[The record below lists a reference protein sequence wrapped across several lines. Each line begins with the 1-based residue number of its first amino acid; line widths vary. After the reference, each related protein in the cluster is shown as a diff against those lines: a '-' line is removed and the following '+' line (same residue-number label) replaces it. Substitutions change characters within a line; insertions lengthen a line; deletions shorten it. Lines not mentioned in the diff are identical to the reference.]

1 MEHVAASGAPAR
13 RPYPVPVL
21 QFTDS
26 LTGEKVEF
34 TPRDP
39 GRASIYWCG
48 PTVYDDPH
56 LGHARSTLAFD
67 VLVRYLRW
75 SDYDVCAVSNITD
88 IDDKIINRAAAEGS
102 SEPEVAGRYEASFIG
117 QMDRLNVAHPDLRP
131 RATEYVDRMVEV
143 IGDLVDRGTAYT
155 TASGVYFDVDRLDD
169 YGALVGRSVEDL
181 REGAGAR
188 VEVDDDKD
196 DPLDFA
202 LWKAAKPGE
211 PTWDSPWGP
220 GRPGWHIECV
230 AMSLHLLGDGFDIHG
245 GGDDLVFPHHE
256 NERAEA
262 LGCDRAFARHWVHNG
277 MVQVDGEKM
286 SKSLG
291 NFTTL
296 DDLLNT
302 WDPRALRLLVL
313 QTHYRRTM
321 EVGST
326 TLDQSAAALA
336 RLDKFADRMAAAD
349 LPETGPD
356 ADVVAR
362 FRSAMDD
369 DLGSPQALAVI
380 FDAVRDAN
388 RALDAE
394 DDATAAGLHTAATHL
409 AGVLGL
415 ELGSAA
421 APARTDED
429 DAADAEI
436 DDLVDQRL
444 VAKAA
449 KDYGRADHIRDKL
462 TARGIVLEDSARGTS
477 WHRG

>member
-1 MEHVAASGAPAR
+1 MLR
-13 RPYPVPVL
+13 
-21 QFTDS
+21 FTDS
-26 LTGEKVEF
+26 LTGKKVEF

-39 GRASIYWCG
+39 GKASVYWCG

-88 IDDKIINRAAAEGS
+88 IDDKIINRAAAEGG

-131 RATEYVDRMVEV
+131 RATEYVDKMVE
-143 IGDLVDRGTAYT
+143 IIADLVDREMAYT
-155 TASGVYFDVDRLDD
+155 TDSGVYFDVDRLDD

-188 VEVDDDKD
+188 VEVDDDKN

-211 PTWDSPWGP
+211 PTWASPWGP

-262 LGCDRAFARHWVHNG
+262 LGCGRAFARHWVHNA

-336 RLDKFADRMAAAD
+336 RLDKFADRMAGSD
-349 LPETGPD
+349 LPEAEPD
-356 ADVVAR
+356 ADIVTR
-362 FRSAMDD
+362 FRTAMDD

-394 DDATAAGLHTAATHL
+394 DDSTAAELHAAAIEL

-421 APARTDED
+421 APARDVQD
-429 DAADAEI
+429 DAEAAEI
-436 DDLVDQRL
+436 DDLVDQR
-444 VAKAA
+444 VAAKAA
-449 KDYGRADHIRDKL
+449 KNYDKADRIRDKL
-462 TARGIVLEDSARGTS
+462 TARGIILEDSARGTS

>member
-1 MEHVAASGAPAR
+1 MLR
-13 RPYPVPVL
+13 
-21 QFTDS
+21 FTDS
-26 LTGEKVEF
+26 LTGEKTPF
-34 TPRDP
+34 TPREE
-39 GRASIYWCG
+39 GRVSVYWCG

-75 SDYDVCAVSNITD
+75 SGYDVLAVSNITD
-88 IDDKIINRAAAEGS
+88 IDDKIINRAAEEGTD
-102 SEPEVAGRYEASFIG
+102 EPAVATRFEASFIS
-117 QMDRLNVAHPDLRP
+117 QMDRLNIAHPDLRP
-131 RATEYVDRMVEV
+131 RATEFVDRMVEV
-143 IGDLVDRGTAYT
+143 VADLVEHGMAYT
-155 TASGVYFDVDRLDD
+155 TDSGVYFDVDRLDG
-169 YGALVGRSVEDL
+169 YGALVGRSVGDL
-181 REGAGAR
+181 RDGAGAR
-188 VEVDDDKD
+188 VDVDDDKD

-262 LGCDRAFARHWVHNG
+262 LGCGRTFAQYWVHNG

-286 SKSLG
+286 SKSLD

-296 DDLLNT
+296 AALLDA
-302 WDPRALRLLVL
+302 WDPRVLRLVVL

-321 EVGST
+321 EIGST
-326 TLDQSAAALA
+326 TLDQASAALT

-349 LPETGPD
+349 LPEAEAD
-356 ADVVAR
+356 ADAVAR
-362 FRSAMDD
+362 FREAMDD
-369 DLGSPQALAVI
+369 DLGSPQALAVV

-394 DDATAAGLHTAATHL
+394 DDATAATLAAAVL
-409 AGVLGL
+409 ELSAALGL
-415 ELGSAA
+415 KLGSSA
-421 APARTDED
+421 APERVDDGDTEEIDALVDRRLAARTARDFGE
-429 DAADAEI
+429 AD
-436 DDLVDQRL
+436 R
-444 VAKAA
+444 
-449 KDYGRADHIRDKL
+449 IRDAL
-462 TARGIVLEDSARGTS
+462 AARGIVLEDGPQGTS
-477 WHRG
+477 WHRA

>member
-1 MEHVAASGAPAR
+1 MLR
-13 RPYPVPVL
+13 
-21 QFTDS
+21 FTDS
-26 LTGEKVEF
+26 LTGEKADF
-34 TPRDP
+34 APREE
-39 GRASIYWCG
+39 GKASIYWCG
-48 PTVYDDPH
+48 PTVYDVPH

-67 VLVRYLRW
+67 LLVRYLRW
-75 SDYDVCAVSNITD
+75 TGLDVTAVSNITD
-88 IDDKIINRAAAEGS
+88 IDDKIINRAADEGS
-102 SEPEVAGRYEASFIG
+102 TEPEVASRYEATFIE

-143 IGDLVDRGTAYT
+143 IGELVEREMAYT
-155 TASGVYFDVDRLDD
+155 TDSGVYFDVDRLGE
-169 YGALVGRSVEDL
+169 YGALVGRSVDDL

-188 VEVDDDKD
+188 VDVDDDKA

-230 AMSLHLLGDGFDIHG
+230 AMSLHLLGDSFDIHG

-262 LGCDRAFARHWVHNG
+262 LGCGRPFARYWVHNG

-296 DDLLNT
+296 AGLLDT

-321 EVGST
+321 EIGSI

-336 RLDKFADRMAAAD
+336 RLDKFSDRMANAD
-349 LPETGPD
+349 LPEAEPD

-362 FRSAMDD
+362 FRAAMDD

-394 DDATAAGLHTAATHL
+394 DDNAAAALSTAALEL
-409 AGVLGL
+409 ADVLGL
-415 ELGSAA
+415 VLGRVA
-421 APARTDED
+421 APADASGASD
-429 DAADAEI
+429 DDEI
-436 DDLVDQRL
+436 DALVDRRL
-444 VAKAA
+444 DAKA
-449 KDYGRADHIRDKL
+449 KKNFGEADRIRDEL
-462 TARGIVLEDSARGTS
+462 TARGVVLEDTPRGTA
-477 WHRG
+477 WRRG

>member
-1 MEHVAASGAPAR
+1 
-13 RPYPVPVL
+13 VL
-21 QFTDS
+21 RFTDS
-26 LTGEKVEF
+26 LTGEKAPF
-34 TPRDP
+34 TPREE
-39 GRASIYWCG
+39 GRVSVYWCG

-75 SDYDVCAVSNITD
+75 SGYDVLAVSNITD
-88 IDDKIINRAAAEGS
+88 IDDKIINRAAEEGTD
-102 SEPEVAGRYEASFIG
+102 EPAVATRFEASFIS
-117 QMDRLNVAHPDLRP
+117 QMDRLNIAHPDLRP
-131 RATEYVDRMVEV
+131 RATEFVDRMVEV
-143 IGDLVDRGTAYT
+143 VADLVEHGMAYT
-155 TASGVYFDVDRLDD
+155 TDSGVYFDVDRLDG
-169 YGALVGRSVEDL
+169 YGALVGRSVGDL
-181 REGAGAR
+181 RDGAGAR
-188 VEVDDDKD
+188 VDVDDDKD

-262 LGCDRAFARHWVHNG
+262 LGCGRTFARYWVHNG

-286 SKSLG
+286 SKSLD

-296 DDLLNT
+296 SALLDA
-302 WDPRALRLLVL
+302 WDPRVLRLVVL

-321 EVGST
+321 EIGST
-326 TLDQSAAALA
+326 TLDQASAALT

-349 LPETGPD
+349 LPEAEAD
-356 ADVVAR
+356 ADAVAR
-362 FRSAMDD
+362 FREAMDD
-369 DLGSPQALAVI
+369 DLGSPQALAVV

-394 DDATAAGLHTAATHL
+394 DDATAATLAAAVL
-409 AGVLGL
+409 DLSAALGL
-415 ELGSAA
+415 KLGSAA
-421 APARTDED
+421 APERADDGDTEEIDALVDRRLAARTARDFGE
-429 DAADAEI
+429 ADRI
-436 DDLVDQRL
+436 RDDL
-444 VAKAA
+444 A
-449 KDYGRADHIRDKL
+449 
-462 TARGIVLEDSARGTS
+462 ARGIVLEDGPQGTS
-477 WHRG
+477 WHRA

>member
-1 MEHVAASGAPAR
+1 MLR
-13 RPYPVPVL
+13 
-21 QFTDS
+21 FTDS
-26 LTGEKVEF
+26 LTGEKAPF
-34 TPRDP
+34 TPREE
-39 GRASIYWCG
+39 GRVSVYWCG

-75 SDYDVCAVSNITD
+75 SGYDVLAVSNITD
-88 IDDKIINRAAAEGS
+88 IDDKIINRAAEEGTD
-102 SEPEVAGRYEASFIG
+102 EPAVATRFEASFIG
-117 QMDRLNVAHPDLRP
+117 QMDRLNIAHPDLRP
-131 RATEYVDRMVEV
+131 RATEFVDRMVEV
-143 IGDLVDRGTAYT
+143 VADLVEHGMAYT
-155 TASGVYFDVDRLDD
+155 TDSGVYFDVDRLDG
-169 YGALVGRSVEDL
+169 YGALVGRSVDDL
-181 REGAGAR
+181 RDGAGAR
-188 VEVDDDKD
+188 VDVDDDKD

-262 LGCDRAFARHWVHNG
+262 LGCGRTFARYWVHNG

-286 SKSLG
+286 SKSLD

-296 DDLLNT
+296 AALLDA
-302 WDPRALRLLVL
+302 WDPRVLRLVVL

-321 EVGST
+321 EIGST
-326 TLDQSAAALA
+326 TLDQASAALT

-349 LPETGPD
+349 LPEAEAD
-356 ADVVAR
+356 ADAVAR
-362 FRSAMDD
+362 FREAMDD
-369 DLGSPQALAVI
+369 DLGSPQALAVV

-394 DDATAAGLHTAATHL
+394 DDATAATLAAAVL
-409 AGVLGL
+409 ELSAALGL
-415 ELGSAA
+415 KLGSSA
-421 APARTDED
+421 APERADDGDTEEIDALVDRRLAARTARDFGE
-429 DAADAEI
+429 ADRI
-436 DDLVDQRL
+436 RDDL
-444 VAKAA
+444 A
-449 KDYGRADHIRDKL
+449 
-462 TARGIVLEDSARGTS
+462 ARGIVLEDSPQSTS
-477 WHRG
+477 WHRA

>member
-1 MEHVAASGAPAR
+1 MLR
-13 RPYPVPVL
+13 
-21 QFTDS
+21 FTDS
-26 LTGEKVEF
+26 LTGDKVDF
-34 TPRDP
+34 VPREE
-39 GRASIYWCG
+39 GKASVYWCG
-48 PTVYDDPH
+48 PTVYDVPH

-67 VLVRYLRW
+67 LLVRYLRW
-75 SDYDVCAVSNITD
+75 TGLDVTAVSNITD
-88 IDDKIINRAAAEGS
+88 IDDKIIARAADEDS
-102 SEPEVAGRYEASFIG
+102 SEPEVASRFEVTFVE

-143 IGDLVDRGTAYT
+143 ISELVEREMAYT
-155 TASGVYFDVDRLDD
+155 TDSGVYFDVDRLDE
-169 YGALVGRSVEDL
+169 YGALVGRSVDDL

-188 VEVDDDKD
+188 VDVDDDKA

-262 LGCDRAFARHWVHNG
+262 LGCGRRFARHWVHNG

-296 DDLLNT
+296 AGLLDA

-321 EVGST
+321 EIGST
-326 TLDQSAAALA
+326 TLDQSAAALT
-336 RLDKFADRMAAAD
+336 RLDKFADRTAAAE
-349 LPETGPD
+349 LPEAEPD
-356 ADVVAR
+356 ADVVDR
-362 FRSAMDD
+362 FRAAMDD

-394 DDATAAGLHTAATHL
+394 DDETAAALTAAALEL
-409 AGVLGL
+409 AGALGL
-415 ELGSAA
+415 ELG
-421 APARTDED
+421 R
-429 DAADAEI
+429 DAASDTGGGAGDSGDDAEI
-436 DDLVDQRL
+436 DALVDRRL
-444 VAKAA
+444 DARAK
-449 KDYGRADHIRDKL
+449 KDFAEADRIRDEL
-462 TARGIVLEDSARGTS
+462 SARGVVLEDTPNGTS
-477 WHRG
+477 WRRG

>member
-1 MEHVAASGAPAR
+1 MLR
-13 RPYPVPVL
+13 
-21 QFTDS
+21 FTDS
-26 LTGEKVEF
+26 LTGEKAPF
-34 TPRDP
+34 TPREE
-39 GRASIYWCG
+39 GKVSVYWCG

-75 SDYDVCAVSNITD
+75 SGYDVLAVSNITD
-88 IDDKIINRAAAEGS
+88 IDDKIINRAAEEGTD
-102 SEPEVAGRYEASFIG
+102 EPAVATRFEASFIG
-117 QMDRLNVAHPDLRP
+117 QMDRLNIAHPDLRP
-131 RATEYVDRMVEV
+131 RATEFVDRMVEV
-143 IGDLVDRGTAYT
+143 VADLVEHGMAYT
-155 TASGVYFDVDRLDD
+155 TDSGVYFDVDRLDG
-169 YGALVGRSVEDL
+169 YGALVGRSVGDL
-181 REGAGAR
+181 RDGAGAR
-188 VEVDDDKD
+188 VDVDDDKD

-262 LGCDRAFARHWVHNG
+262 LGCGRTFARYWVHNG

-286 SKSLG
+286 SKSLD

-296 DDLLNT
+296 SALLDA
-302 WDPRALRLLVL
+302 WDPRVLRLVVL

-321 EVGST
+321 EIGST
-326 TLDQSAAALA
+326 TLDQASAALT

-349 LPETGPD
+349 LPEAEADPD
-356 ADVVAR
+356 AVAQ
-362 FRSAMDD
+362 FREAMDD
-369 DLGSPQALAVI
+369 DLGSPQALAVV

-394 DDATAAGLHTAATHL
+394 DDATAATLAAAVL
-409 AGVLGL
+409 ELSAALGL
-415 ELGSAA
+415 KLGSSA
-421 APARTDED
+421 APERADDGDTEEIDALVDRRLAARTARDFGE
-429 DAADAEI
+429 ADRI
-436 DDLVDQRL
+436 RDDL
-444 VAKAA
+444 A
-449 KDYGRADHIRDKL
+449 
-462 TARGIVLEDSARGTS
+462 ARGIVLEDGPQGTS
-477 WHRG
+477 WHRA

>member
-1 MEHVAASGAPAR
+1 MLR
-13 RPYPVPVL
+13 
-21 QFTDS
+21 FTDS
-26 LTGEKVEF
+26 LTGEKAPF
-34 TPRDP
+34 TPREE
-39 GRASIYWCG
+39 GRVSVYWCG

-75 SDYDVCAVSNITD
+75 SGYDVLAVSNITD
-88 IDDKIINRAAAEGS
+88 IDDKIINRAAEEGTD
-102 SEPEVAGRYEASFIG
+102 EPAVATRFEASFIS
-117 QMDRLNVAHPDLRP
+117 QMDRLNIAHPDLRP
-131 RATEYVDRMVEV
+131 RATEFVDRMVEV
-143 IGDLVDRGTAYT
+143 VADLVEHGMAYT
-155 TASGVYFDVDRLDD
+155 TDSGVYFDVDRLDG
-169 YGALVGRSVEDL
+169 YGALVGRSVGDL
-181 REGAGAR
+181 RDGAGAR
-188 VEVDDDKD
+188 VDVDDDKD

-262 LGCDRAFARHWVHNG
+262 LGCGRTFARYWVHNG

-286 SKSLG
+286 SKSLD

-296 DDLLNT
+296 SALLDA
-302 WDPRALRLLVL
+302 WDPRVLRLVVL

-321 EVGST
+321 EIGST
-326 TLDQSAAALA
+326 TLDQASAALT

-349 LPETGPD
+349 LPEAEAD
-356 ADVVAR
+356 ADAVAR
-362 FRSAMDD
+362 FREAMDD
-369 DLGSPQALAVI
+369 DLGSPQALAVV

-394 DDATAAGLHTAATHL
+394 DDATAATLAAAVL
-409 AGVLGL
+409 ELSAALGL
-415 ELGSAA
+415 KLGSSA
-421 APARTDED
+421 APERADDGDTEEIDALVDRRLAARTARDFDE
-429 DAADAEI
+429 ADRI
-436 DDLVDQRL
+436 RDDL
-444 VAKAA
+444 A
-449 KDYGRADHIRDKL
+449 
-462 TARGIVLEDSARGTS
+462 ARGIVLEDGPQGTS
-477 WHRG
+477 WHRA

>member
-1 MEHVAASGAPAR
+1 
-13 RPYPVPVL
+13 VL
-21 QFTDS
+21 RFTDS
-26 LTGEKVEF
+26 LTGDKIDFV
-34 TPRDP
+34 PREE
-39 GRASIYWCG
+39 GKASVYWCG
-48 PTVYDDPH
+48 PTVYDVPH

-75 SDYDVCAVSNITD
+75 TGLDVTAVSNITD
-88 IDDKIINRAAAEGS
+88 IDDKIINRAADEGS
-102 SEPEVAGRYEASFIG
+102 SEPEVASRFEATFVE

-131 RATEYVDRMVEV
+131 RATEYVDRMVDV
-143 IGDLVDRGTAYT
+143 IGELVGREMAYT
-155 TASGVYFDVDRLDD
+155 TNSGVYFDVDRLDD
-169 YGALVGRSVEDL
+169 YGALVGRSVDDL

-188 VEVDDDKD
+188 VDVDDDKA

-202 LWKAAKPGE
+202 LWKSAKPGE
-211 PTWDSPWGP
+211 PIWNSPWGP

-262 LGCDRAFARHWVHNG
+262 LGCGRSFARHWVHNG

-296 DDLLNT
+296 AELLDA

-321 EVGST
+321 EIGPT
-326 TLDQSAAALA
+326 TLDQAAAALA

-349 LPETGPD
+349 LPDAEPD
-356 ADVVAR
+356 VNVVDR
-362 FRSAMDD
+362 FRAAMDD
-369 DLGSPQALAVI
+369 DLGSPQALAIV

-394 DDATAAGLHTAATHL
+394 DDGAAAALTAAALEL
-409 AGVLGL
+409 ACALGL
-415 ELGSAA
+415 ELGRNSASGGPGSA
-421 APARTDED
+421 TDESD
-429 DAADAEI
+429 DAEI
-436 DDLVDQRL
+436 DELVDRRL
-444 VAKAA
+444 AA
-449 KDYGRADHIRDKL
+449 REARDFAEADRIRDEL
-462 TARGIVLEDSARGTS
+462 AARGIALEDTPNGTS
-477 WHRG
+477 WRRH

>member
-1 MEHVAASGAPAR
+1 MLR
-13 RPYPVPVL
+13 
-21 QFTDS
+21 FTDS
-26 LTGEKVEF
+26 LTGEKADF
-34 TPRDP
+34 APREE
-39 GRASIYWCG
+39 GKASIYWCG
-48 PTVYDDPH
+48 PTVYDVPH

-67 VLVRYLRW
+67 LLVRYLRW
-75 SDYDVCAVSNITD
+75 TGLDVTAVSNITD
-88 IDDKIINRAAAEGS
+88 IDDKIINRAADEDS
-102 SEPEVAGRYEASFIG
+102 TEPEVASRYEATFIE

-143 IGDLVDRGTAYT
+143 IGELVEREMAYT
-155 TASGVYFDVDRLDD
+155 TDSGVYFDVDRLGE
-169 YGALVGRSVEDL
+169 YGALVGRSVDDL

-188 VEVDDDKD
+188 VDVDDDKA

-262 LGCDRAFARHWVHNG
+262 LGCGRSFARHWIHNG

-296 DDLLNT
+296 AGLLDT

-321 EVGST
+321 EIGST

-336 RLDKFADRMAAAD
+336 RLDKFAIRMAGAD
-349 LPETGPD
+349 LPEAGPD

-362 FRSAMDD
+362 FRAAMDD
-369 DLGSPQALAVI
+369 DLGAPQAMAVI

-394 DDATAAGLHTAATHL
+394 DDAVAAALSAAALEL

-415 ELGSAA
+415 VLGESAA
-421 APARTDED
+421 PGGGGDSD
-429 DAADAEI
+429 DDAEI
-436 DDLVDQRL
+436 DALVDRRL
-444 VAKAA
+444 DAKA
-449 KDYGRADHIRDKL
+449 KKNFGEADRIRDEL
-462 TARGIVLEDSARGTS
+462 TARGVVLEDTPRGTA
-477 WHRG
+477 WRRG

>member
-1 MEHVAASGAPAR
+1 MLR
-13 RPYPVPVL
+13 
-21 QFTDS
+21 FTDS
-26 LTGEKVEF
+26 LTGKKVEF

-39 GRASIYWCG
+39 GKASVYWCG

-88 IDDKIINRAAAEGS
+88 IDDKIINRAAAEGG

-131 RATEYVDRMVEV
+131 RATEYVGKMVE
-143 IGDLVDRGTAYT
+143 IIADLVDREMAYT
-155 TASGVYFDVDRLDD
+155 TDSGVYFDVDRLDD

-188 VEVDDDKD
+188 VEVDDDKN

-262 LGCDRAFARHWVHNG
+262 LGCGRAFARHWVHNA

-336 RLDKFADRMAAAD
+336 RLDKFADRMAGSD
-349 LPETGPD
+349 LPEAEPD
-356 ADVVAR
+356 ADVVTR
-362 FRSAMDD
+362 FRTAMDD

-394 DDATAAGLHTAATHL
+394 DDSTAAELHAAAIEL

-421 APARTDED
+421 APARDVQD
-429 DAADAEI
+429 DAEAAEI

-444 VAKAA
+444 AAKAA
-449 KDYGRADHIRDKL
+449 KNYGKADRIRDNL
-462 TARGIVLEDSARGTS
+462 TARGIILEDSARGTS

>member
-1 MEHVAASGAPAR
+1 MLR
-13 RPYPVPVL
+13 
-21 QFTDS
+21 FTDS
-26 LTGEKVEF
+26 LTGEKTPF
-34 TPRDP
+34 TPREE
-39 GRASIYWCG
+39 GRVSVYWCG

-75 SDYDVCAVSNITD
+75 SGYDVLAVSNITD
-88 IDDKIINRAAAEGS
+88 IDDKIINRAAEEGTD
-102 SEPEVAGRYEASFIG
+102 EPAVATRFEASFIS
-117 QMDRLNVAHPDLRP
+117 QMDRLNIAHPDLRP
-131 RATEYVDRMVEV
+131 RATEFVDRMVEV
-143 IGDLVDRGTAYT
+143 VADLVEHGMAYT
-155 TASGVYFDVDRLDD
+155 TDSGVYFDVDRLDG
-169 YGALVGRSVEDL
+169 YGALVGRSVGDL
-181 REGAGAR
+181 RDGAGAR
-188 VEVDDDKD
+188 VDVDDDKD

-262 LGCDRAFARHWVHNG
+262 LGCGRTFARYWVHNG

-286 SKSLG
+286 SKSLD

-296 DDLLNT
+296 SALLDA
-302 WDPRALRLLVL
+302 WDPRVLRLVVL

-321 EVGST
+321 EIGST
-326 TLDQSAAALA
+326 TLDQASAALT

-349 LPETGPD
+349 LPEAEAD
-356 ADVVAR
+356 ADAVAR
-362 FRSAMDD
+362 FREAMDD
-369 DLGSPQALAVI
+369 DLGSPQALAVV

-394 DDATAAGLHTAATHL
+394 DDATAATLAAAVLELSTA
-409 AGVLGL
+409 LGL
-415 ELGSAA
+415 KLGSSA
-421 APARTDED
+421 APERADDGDTEEIDALVDRRLAARTARDFGE
-429 DAADAEI
+429 ADRI
-436 DDLVDQRL
+436 RDDL
-444 VAKAA
+444 A
-449 KDYGRADHIRDKL
+449 
-462 TARGIVLEDSARGTS
+462 ARGIVLEDGPQGTS
-477 WHRG
+477 WHRA

>member
-1 MEHVAASGAPAR
+1 
-13 RPYPVPVL
+13 VL
-21 QFTDS
+21 RFTDS
-26 LTGEKVEF
+26 LTGEKAPF
-34 TPRDP
+34 TPREE
-39 GRASIYWCG
+39 GRVSVYWCG

-75 SDYDVCAVSNITD
+75 SGYDVLAVSNITD
-88 IDDKIINRAAAEGS
+88 IDDKIINRAAEEGTD
-102 SEPEVAGRYEASFIG
+102 EPAVATRFEASFIS
-117 QMDRLNVAHPDLRP
+117 QMDRLNIAHPDLRP
-131 RATEYVDRMVEV
+131 RATEFVDRMVEV
-143 IGDLVDRGTAYT
+143 VADLVEHGMAYT
-155 TASGVYFDVDRLDD
+155 TDSGVYFDVDRLDG
-169 YGALVGRSVEDL
+169 YGALVGRSVDDL
-181 REGAGAR
+181 RDGAGAR
-188 VEVDDDKD
+188 VDVDDDKD

-262 LGCDRAFARHWVHNG
+262 LGCGRTFARYWVHNG

-286 SKSLG
+286 SKSLE

-296 DDLLNT
+296 AALLDA
-302 WDPRALRLLVL
+302 WDPRVLRLVVL

-321 EVGST
+321 EIGST
-326 TLDQSAAALA
+326 TLDQASAALT

-349 LPETGPD
+349 LPEAEAD
-356 ADVVAR
+356 ADAVAR
-362 FRSAMDD
+362 FREAMDD
-369 DLGSPQALAVI
+369 DLGSPQALAVV

-394 DDATAAGLHTAATHL
+394 DDATAATLAAAVL
-409 AGVLGL
+409 ELSAALGL
-415 ELGSAA
+415 KLGSSA
-421 APARTDED
+421 APERADDGDTEEIDALVDRRLAARTARDFGE
-429 DAADAEI
+429 ADRI
-436 DDLVDQRL
+436 RDDL
-444 VAKAA
+444 A
-449 KDYGRADHIRDKL
+449 
-462 TARGIVLEDSARGTS
+462 ARGIVLEDGPQGTS
-477 WHRG
+477 WHRA

>member
-1 MEHVAASGAPAR
+1 MLR
-13 RPYPVPVL
+13 
-21 QFTDS
+21 FTDS
-26 LTGEKVEF
+26 LTGEKAPF
-34 TPRDP
+34 TPREE
-39 GRASIYWCG
+39 GRVSVYWCG

-75 SDYDVCAVSNITD
+75 SGYDVLAVSNITD
-88 IDDKIINRAAAEGS
+88 IDDKIINRAAEEGTD
-102 SEPEVAGRYEASFIG
+102 EPAVATRFEASFIS
-117 QMDRLNVAHPDLRP
+117 QMDRLNIAHPDLRP
-131 RATEYVDRMVEV
+131 RATEFVDRMVEV
-143 IGDLVDRGTAYT
+143 VVDLVEHGMAYT
-155 TASGVYFDVDRLDD
+155 TDSGVYFDVDRLDG
-169 YGALVGRSVEDL
+169 YGALVGRSVGDL
-181 REGAGAR
+181 RDGAGAR
-188 VEVDDDKD
+188 VDVDDDKD

-262 LGCDRAFARHWVHNG
+262 LGCGRTFARYWVHNG

-286 SKSLG
+286 SKSLD

-296 DDLLNT
+296 SALLDA
-302 WDPRALRLLVL
+302 WDPRVLRLVVL

-321 EVGST
+321 EIGST
-326 TLDQSAAALA
+326 TLDQASAALT

-349 LPETGPD
+349 LPEAEAD
-356 ADVVAR
+356 ADAVAR
-362 FRSAMDD
+362 FREAMDD
-369 DLGSPQALAVI
+369 DLGSPQALAVV

-394 DDATAAGLHTAATHL
+394 DDATAATLAAAVL
-409 AGVLGL
+409 ELSAALGL
-415 ELGSAA
+415 KLGSSA
-421 APARTDED
+421 APERADDGDTEEIDALVDRRLAARTARDFGE
-429 DAADAEI
+429 ADRI
-436 DDLVDQRL
+436 RDDL
-444 VAKAA
+444 A
-449 KDYGRADHIRDKL
+449 
-462 TARGIVLEDSARGTS
+462 ARGIVLEDGPQGTS
-477 WHRG
+477 WHRA

>member
-1 MEHVAASGAPAR
+1 
-13 RPYPVPVL
+13 VL
-21 QFTDS
+21 RFTDS
-26 LTGEKVEF
+26 LTGEKAPF
-34 TPRDP
+34 TPREE
-39 GRASIYWCG
+39 GRVSVYWCG

-75 SDYDVCAVSNITD
+75 SGYDVLAVSNITD
-88 IDDKIINRAAAEGS
+88 IDDKIINRAAEEGTD
-102 SEPEVAGRYEASFIG
+102 EPAVATRFEASFIG
-117 QMDRLNVAHPDLRP
+117 QMDRLNIAHPDLRP
-131 RATEYVDRMVEV
+131 RATEFVDHMVEV
-143 IGDLVDRGTAYT
+143 VADLVEHGMAYT
-155 TASGVYFDVDRLDD
+155 TDSGVYFDVDRLDG
-169 YGALVGRSVEDL
+169 YGALVGRSVDDL
-181 REGAGAR
+181 RDGAGAR

-262 LGCDRAFARHWVHNG
+262 LGCGRTFARYWVHNG

-286 SKSLG
+286 SKSLD

-296 DDLLNT
+296 AALLDA
-302 WDPRALRLLVL
+302 WDPRVLRLVVL

-321 EVGST
+321 EIGST
-326 TLDQSAAALA
+326 TLDQASAALT

-349 LPETGPD
+349 LPEAEADPD
-356 ADVVAR
+356 AVAQ
-362 FRSAMDD
+362 FREAMDD
-369 DLGSPQALAVI
+369 DLGSPQALAVV

-394 DDATAAGLHTAATHL
+394 DDATAATLAAAVL
-409 AGVLGL
+409 ELSAALGL
-415 ELGSAA
+415 KLGSSA
-421 APARTDED
+421 APERAD
-429 DAADAEI
+429 DGDTEEI
-436 DDLVDQRL
+436 DALVDRRL
-444 VAKAA
+444 AA
-449 KDYGRADHIRDKL
+449 RPARDFGEADRIRDDL
-462 TARGIVLEDSARGTS
+462 AARGIVLEDSPQSTS
-477 WHRG
+477 WHRA

>member
-1 MEHVAASGAPAR
+1 
-13 RPYPVPVL
+13 VL
-21 QFTDS
+21 RFTDS
-26 LTGEKVEF
+26 LTGDKVDFVPHEE
-34 TPRDP
+34 
-39 GRASIYWCG
+39 GKASVYWCG
-48 PTVYDDPH
+48 PTVYDVPH

-75 SDYDVCAVSNITD
+75 TGLEVTAVSNITD
-88 IDDKIINRAAAEGS
+88 IDDKIINRAADEGS
-102 SEPEVAGRYEASFIG
+102 SEPEVASRFEATFVE
-117 QMDRLNVAHPDLRP
+117 QMDRLNIAHPDLRP
-131 RATEYVDRMVEV
+131 RATEYVDHMVEV
-143 IGDLVDRGTAYT
+143 IGELVEREMAYT
-155 TASGVYFDVDRLDD
+155 TISGVYFDVDRLDE
-169 YGALVGRSVEDL
+169 YGALVGRSVDDL

-188 VEVDDDKD
+188 VDVGDDKT

-202 LWKAAKPGE
+202 LWKSAKPGE
-211 PTWDSPWGP
+211 PIWESPWGP

-230 AMSLHLLGDGFDIHG
+230 AMSLHLLGDDFDIHG

-262 LGCDRAFARHWVHNG
+262 LGCGRSFARHWIHNG

-296 DDLLNT
+296 AELLDA

-321 EVGST
+321 EIGPT
-326 TLDQSAAALA
+326 TLDQAAAALA

-349 LPETGPD
+349 LPD
-356 ADVVAR
+356 AGSDVDVVDR
-362 FRSAMDD
+362 FRTAMDD
-369 DLGSPQALAVI
+369 DLGSPQALAII

-394 DDATAAGLHTAATHL
+394 DDETAATLTATALEL
-409 AGVLGL
+409 ACTLGL
-415 ELGSAA
+415 ELGRDSAPDGSGSAA
-421 APARTDED
+421 DESD
-429 DAADAEI
+429 DAEI
-436 DDLVDQRL
+436 DELVDRRL
-444 VAKAA
+444 AA
-449 KDYGRADHIRDKL
+449 RESRDFAEADRIRDEL
-462 TARGIVLEDSARGTS
+462 AARGIALEDTPHGTS

>member
-1 MEHVAASGAPAR
+1 MLR
-13 RPYPVPVL
+13 
-21 QFTDS
+21 FTDS
-26 LTGEKVEF
+26 LTGEKAPF
-34 TPRDP
+34 TPREE
-39 GRASIYWCG
+39 GRVSVYWCG

-75 SDYDVCAVSNITD
+75 SGYDVLAVSNITD
-88 IDDKIINRAAAEGS
+88 IDDKIINRAAEEGTD
-102 SEPEVAGRYEASFIG
+102 EPAVATRFEASFIG
-117 QMDRLNVAHPDLRP
+117 QMDRLNIAHPDLRP
-131 RATEYVDRMVEV
+131 RATEFVDRMVEV
-143 IGDLVDRGTAYT
+143 VADLVEHGMAYT
-155 TASGVYFDVDRLDD
+155 TDSGVYFDVDRLDG
-169 YGALVGRSVEDL
+169 YGALVGRSVDDL
-181 REGAGAR
+181 RDGAGAR
-188 VEVDDDKD
+188 VDVDDDKD

-262 LGCDRAFARHWVHNG
+262 LGCGRTFARYWVHNG

-286 SKSLG
+286 SKSLD

-296 DDLLNT
+296 AALLDA
-302 WDPRALRLLVL
+302 WDPRVLRLVVL

-321 EVGST
+321 EIGST
-326 TLDQSAAALA
+326 TLDQASAALT
-336 RLDKFADRMAAAD
+336 RLDKFVDRMAAAD
-349 LPETGPD
+349 LPEAEAD

-362 FRSAMDD
+362 FREAMDD
-369 DLGSPQALAVI
+369 DLGSPQALAVV

-394 DDATAAGLHTAATHL
+394 DDATAATLAVAVLDLSAA
-409 AGVLGL
+409 LGL
-415 ELGSAA
+415 KLGSAA
-421 APARTDED
+421 APERADDGDTEEIDALVDRRLAARTARDFGE
-429 DAADAEI
+429 ADRI
-436 DDLVDQRL
+436 RDDL
-444 VAKAA
+444 A
-449 KDYGRADHIRDKL
+449 
-462 TARGIVLEDSARGTS
+462 ARGIVLEDGPQGTS
-477 WHRG
+477 WHRA

>member
-1 MEHVAASGAPAR
+1 MLR
-13 RPYPVPVL
+13 
-21 QFTDS
+21 FTDS
-26 LTGEKVEF
+26 LPGEKAPF
-34 TPRDP
+34 TPREE
-39 GRASIYWCG
+39 GRVSVYWCG

-75 SDYDVCAVSNITD
+75 SGYDVLAVSNITD
-88 IDDKIINRAAAEGS
+88 IDDKIINRAAEEGTD
-102 SEPEVAGRYEASFIG
+102 EPAVATRFEASFIS
-117 QMDRLNVAHPDLRP
+117 QMDRLNIAHPDLRP
-131 RATEYVDRMVEV
+131 RATEFVDRMVEV
-143 IGDLVDRGTAYT
+143 VADLVEHGMAYT
-155 TASGVYFDVDRLDD
+155 TDSGVYFDVDRLDG
-169 YGALVGRSVEDL
+169 YGALVGRSVDDL
-181 REGAGAR
+181 RDGAGAR
-188 VEVDDDKD
+188 VDVDDDKD

-262 LGCDRAFARHWVHNG
+262 LGCGRTFAQYWVHNG

-286 SKSLG
+286 SKSLD

-296 DDLLNT
+296 SALLDA
-302 WDPRALRLLVL
+302 WDPRVLRLVVL

-321 EVGST
+321 EIGSA
-326 TLDQSAAALA
+326 TLDQASAALT

-349 LPETGPD
+349 LPEAEADPD
-356 ADVVAR
+356 AVAQ
-362 FRSAMDD
+362 FREAMDD
-369 DLGSPQALAVI
+369 DLGSPQALAVV

-394 DDATAAGLHTAATHL
+394 DDATAATLAAAVL
-409 AGVLGL
+409 ELSAALGL
-415 ELGSAA
+415 KLGSSA
-421 APARTDED
+421 APERADDGDTEEIDALVDRRLAARTARDFGE
-429 DAADAEI
+429 ADRI
-436 DDLVDQRL
+436 RDDL
-444 VAKAA
+444 A
-449 KDYGRADHIRDKL
+449 
-462 TARGIVLEDSARGTS
+462 ARGIVLEDGPQGTS
-477 WHRG
+477 WHRV

>member
-1 MEHVAASGAPAR
+1 MLR
-13 RPYPVPVL
+13 
-21 QFTDS
+21 FTDS
-26 LTGEKVEF
+26 LTGEKAPF
-34 TPRDP
+34 TPREE
-39 GRASIYWCG
+39 GRVSVYWCG

-75 SDYDVCAVSNITD
+75 SGYDVLAVSNITD
-88 IDDKIINRAAAEGS
+88 IDDKIINRAAEEGTD
-102 SEPEVAGRYEASFIG
+102 EPAVATRFEASFIG
-117 QMDRLNVAHPDLRP
+117 QMDRLNIAHPDLRP
-131 RATEYVDRMVEV
+131 RATEFVDHMVEV
-143 IGDLVDRGTAYT
+143 VADLVEHGMAYT
-155 TASGVYFDVDRLDD
+155 TDSGVYFDVDRLDG
-169 YGALVGRSVEDL
+169 YGALVGRSVDDL
-181 REGAGAR
+181 RDGAGAR

-262 LGCDRAFARHWVHNG
+262 LGCGRTFARYWVHNG

-286 SKSLG
+286 SKSLD

-296 DDLLNT
+296 AALLDA
-302 WDPRALRLLVL
+302 WDPRVLRLVVL

-321 EVGST
+321 EIGST
-326 TLDQSAAALA
+326 TLDQASAALT

-349 LPETGPD
+349 LPEAEAD
-356 ADVVAR
+356 ADAVAR
-362 FRSAMDD
+362 FREAMDD
-369 DLGSPQALAVI
+369 DLGSPQALAVV

-394 DDATAAGLHTAATHL
+394 DDATAATLAVAVLDLSAA
-409 AGVLGL
+409 LGL
-415 ELGSAA
+415 KLGSSA
-421 APARTDED
+421 APERADDGDTEEIDALVDRRLAARTARDFGE
-429 DAADAEI
+429 ADRI
-436 DDLVDQRL
+436 RDDL
-444 VAKAA
+444 A
-449 KDYGRADHIRDKL
+449 
-462 TARGIVLEDSARGTS
+462 ARGIVLEDSPQSTS
-477 WHRG
+477 WHRA

>member
-1 MEHVAASGAPAR
+1 MEHVAARGAPAR

-21 QFTDS
+21 RFTDS

-39 GRASIYWCG
+39 GKASVYWCG

-75 SDYDVCAVSNITD
+75 SGYEVCAVSNITD
-88 IDDKIINRAAAEGS
+88 IDDNIINRAAAEGS
-102 SEPEVAGRYEASFIG
+102 SEPEVAGRYEASFID

-143 IGDLVDRGTAYT
+143 ISDLVDRGMAYT
-155 TASGVYFDVDRLDD
+155 TASGVYFDVDGLDD

-188 VEVDDDKD
+188 VEVDDDKG
-196 DPLDFA
+196 DPLDFV

-262 LGCDRAFARHWVHNG
+262 LGCDRAFARHWIHNG

-296 DDLLNT
+296 NDLLDT

-349 LPETGPD
+349 LPETGSD
-356 ADVVAR
+356 AGVVDR
-362 FRSAMDD
+362 FRSAMDE

-394 DDATAAGLHTAATHL
+394 DDDTAAGLHAAAIEL

-415 ELGSAA
+415 ELGAAA
-421 APARTDED
+421 APARDVED
-429 DAADAEI
+429 DAAAAEI

-444 VAKAA
+444 TAKAA
-449 KDYGRADHIRDKL
+449 KDYGRADRIRDQL

>member
-1 MEHVAASGAPAR
+1 MLR
-13 RPYPVPVL
+13 
-21 QFTDS
+21 FTDS
-26 LTGEKVEF
+26 LTGKKVEF

-39 GRASIYWCG
+39 GKASVYWCG

-88 IDDKIINRAAAEGS
+88 IDDKIINRAAAEGG

-131 RATEYVDRMVEV
+131 RATEYVDKMVE
-143 IGDLVDRGTAYT
+143 IIADLVDREMAYT
-155 TASGVYFDVDRLDD
+155 TDSGVYFDVDRLDD

-188 VEVDDDKD
+188 VEVDDDKN

-262 LGCDRAFARHWVHNG
+262 LGCDRTFARHWVHNA

-336 RLDKFADRMAAAD
+336 RLDKFADRMAGSN
-349 LPETGPD
+349 LPEAEPD
-356 ADVVAR
+356 ADVVTR
-362 FRSAMDD
+362 FRTAMDD

-394 DDATAAGLHTAATHL
+394 DDSTAAELHAAAIEL

-421 APARTDED
+421 APARDVQD
-429 DAADAEI
+429 DAEAAEI

-444 VAKAA
+444 AAKAA
-449 KDYGRADHIRDKL
+449 KNYGKADRIRDKL
-462 TARGIVLEDSARGTS
+462 TARGIILEDSARGTS

>member
-1 MEHVAASGAPAR
+1 MLR
-13 RPYPVPVL
+13 
-21 QFTDS
+21 FTDS
-26 LTGEKVEF
+26 LTGEKAPF
-34 TPRDP
+34 TPREE
-39 GRASIYWCG
+39 GRVSVYWCG

-75 SDYDVCAVSNITD
+75 SGYDVLAVSNITD
-88 IDDKIINRAAAEGS
+88 IDDKIINRAAEEGTD
-102 SEPEVAGRYEASFIG
+102 EPAVATRFEASFIS
-117 QMDRLNVAHPDLRP
+117 QMDRLNIAHPDLRP
-131 RATEYVDRMVEV
+131 RATEFVDRMVEV
-143 IGDLVDRGTAYT
+143 VADLVEHGMAYT
-155 TASGVYFDVDRLDD
+155 TDSGVYFDVDRLDG
-169 YGALVGRSVEDL
+169 YGALVGRSVGDL
-181 REGAGAR
+181 RDGAGAR
-188 VEVDDDKD
+188 VDVDDDKD

-262 LGCDRAFARHWVHNG
+262 LGCGRTFARYWVHNG

-286 SKSLG
+286 SKSLD

-296 DDLLNT
+296 AALLDA
-302 WDPRALRLLVL
+302 WDPRVLRLVVL

-321 EVGST
+321 EIGST
-326 TLDQSAAALA
+326 TLDQASAALT

-349 LPETGPD
+349 LPEAEAD
-356 ADVVAR
+356 ADAVAR
-362 FRSAMDD
+362 FREAMDD
-369 DLGSPQALAVI
+369 DLGSPQALAVV

-394 DDATAAGLHTAATHL
+394 DDATAATLAAAVL
-409 AGVLGL
+409 ELSAALGL
-415 ELGSAA
+415 KLGSSA
-421 APARTDED
+421 APERADDGDTEEIDALVDRRLAARTARDFGE
-429 DAADAEI
+429 AD
-436 DDLVDQRL
+436 R
-444 VAKAA
+444 
-449 KDYGRADHIRDKL
+449 IRDAL
-462 TARGIVLEDSARGTS
+462 AARGIVLEDGPQGTS
-477 WHRG
+477 WHRA